1 MVRGNRRL
9 PTLHKYPGLELAG
22 LDGELGF
29 LPNIPGVD
37 TSEIE
42 KEIQAYLNQL
52 FNQQIKPRLRSEAAS
67 AATETLKPYLIGV
80 TAISLLALTASLVA
94 LGKSK

>member
-22 LDGELGF
+22 LDGEGF

-37 TSEIE
+37 TGAIE